1 MGMCGGPVITKNE
14 QKCIGTIASLIYHQN
29 FENCKDEVY
38 TIKNYTHN
46 FYYFNKVA
54 LKYKNKDIIWKD
66 IHLNTLIIPSTILL
80 SFLNDIEKSWN

>member
-1 MGMCGGPVITKNE
+1 MTDQEVFIKTNIPSVMGMCGGPVITKNE
-14 QKCIGTIASLIYHQN
+14 QKCIGTIASLIYRQN
-29 FENCKDEVY
+29 FENCKDE
-38 TIKNYTHN
+38 
-46 FYYFNKVA
+46 VA